1 MRNIQ
6 GQSNVMPGQTVQ
18 PAVPQAITPA
28 ADQAIK
34 PAAPTAIDP
43 GVKQSGA
50 PVTFSPQSQNNMTGM
65 FGTPVAN
72 SYDRSM
78 VGSGFAPPTPT
89 VAPIVPTDNLYNL

>member
-18 PAVPQAITPA
+18 LAAPQAIAPA
-28 ADQAIK
+28 TDQAIK
-34 PAAPTAIDP
+34 LAAPTAINP
-43 GVKQSGA
+43 GIKQSGA
-50 PVTFSPQSQNNMTGM
+50 PVTFSPQAQNNMTGM

-78 VGSGFAPPTPT
+78 GGNGFAPPTPT

>member
-18 PAVPQAITPA
+18 PAMPEAITPA
-28 ADQAIK
+28 TEQMIK
-34 PAAPTAIDP
+34 PAAPTTINP

-50 PVTFSPQSQNNMTGM
+50 PVPFSPQSQNNMTGI
-65 FGTPVAN
+65 FGNPVAG

-78 VGSGFAPPTPT
+78 GAGGFAPPTPT
-89 VAPIVPTDNLYNL
+89 IAPIVPTDNLYNS